1 MDFDKI
7 YADNYNRLLR
17 TAKSFLHNEEDAQDA
32 TQDTYL
38 KAYEHLDSFDGSSS
52 LSTWLTQICINTCK
66 DKLRKKKRET
76 KYITPINVDAQY
88 LLDKEEDKT
97 DPMFVLDAA
106 EVEASIYCLF
116 LQMPDNIR
124 EALILRLSEGLS
136 YKDIAEK
143 MGIPVNTAKTWV
155 RRGRKQLSHT
165 NSPL

>member
-7 YADNYNRLLR
+7 YTDNFNQLVR

-32 TQDTYL
+32 AQDTYL

-66 DKLRKKKRET
+66 DKLRKKKREA
-76 KYITPINVDAQY
+76 KYITPINVDTQY
-88 LLDKEEDKT
+88 LLDKEEDEA
-97 DPMFVLDAA
+97 DPLLLLDAA
-106 EVEASIYCLF
+106 EVENSIYCFF

-124 EALILRLSEGLS
+124 QALMLRLVDGLS

-143 MGIPVNTAKTWV
+143 MGIPINTAKTWV
-155 RRGRKQLSHT
+155 RRGRKQLSPT
-165 NSPL
+165 ISPQ